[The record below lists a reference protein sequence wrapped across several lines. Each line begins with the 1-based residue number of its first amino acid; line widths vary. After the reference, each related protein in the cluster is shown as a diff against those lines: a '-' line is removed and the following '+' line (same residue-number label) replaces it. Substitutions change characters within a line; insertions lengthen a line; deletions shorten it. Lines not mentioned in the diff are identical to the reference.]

1 MVTGSRK
8 KRFLQK
14 SLRKK
19 GKWGLNKIHTNGL
32 SYPKQT
38 ILTKQPIKREMP
50 LLDILDTDVEF
61 YPKFSSYKSVTLL
74 HHRP

>member
-1 MVTGSRK
+1 MAIHGHGIK
-8 KRFLQK
+8 KEKILQK

-19 GKWGLNKIHTNGL
+19 GKWGLNKIHANGL

-61 YPKFSSYKSVTLL
+61 YPKFFS
-74 HHRP
+74 